1 MQRGLVVLAGQPLAA
16 VVEARAV
23 NVSVSLGCERS
34 ANILPPRAQSTCLV
48 LGAGRTGGVEQL

>member
-1 MQRGLVVLAGQPLAA
+1 MLAGQPLAA

-23 NVSVSLGCERS
+23 NVSVSLGWECS
-34 ANILPPRAQSTCLV
+34 ASVLPPRAQSTCLV